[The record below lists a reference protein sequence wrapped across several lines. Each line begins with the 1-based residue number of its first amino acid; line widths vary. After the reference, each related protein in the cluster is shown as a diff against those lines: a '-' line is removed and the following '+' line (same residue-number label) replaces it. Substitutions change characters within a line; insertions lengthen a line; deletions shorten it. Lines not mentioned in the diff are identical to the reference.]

1 MERLEFFTIE
11 KLGPKQSMTP
21 EGFLLCEE
29 VPIARTGMMIYGP
42 DETPIDAG
50 PDGLVK
56 IFREEDEVFC
66 PETVASAQGKPVTD
80 DHPDEDV
87 TPVTWKEKTVG
98 IAMNVRRGV
107 GAMDDLLLADLLITT
122 EEGIELIQDGKR
134 EISCGYD
141 ADYEETAP
149 GVGCQKNILINHI
162 ALVDQGRCGPR
173 CAVSDHS
180 PKEIAMPKY
189 SRIADAVSKGVKD
202 ALRKG
207 KARDEDE
214 DLPPH
219 AEPGDVHVHVHG
231 GEVAPTPVGGAGV
244 GDEGEDLSD
253 MGSRERFTD
262 DDIQEH
268 MDRNEAEHAEMRE
281 RIEALEKL
289 VAGKAGAGTGDEDE
303 EGYGEGKVADNEEIE
318 GTLKEEAPE
327 GTSDEEIKMTK
338 DSSLLVDSYK
348 DTISLAEILVP
359 GIRVP
364 TFDRSA
370 KPGQS
375 VKKICGLRRQALDL
389 AYNQP
394 STRSI
399 LDELLAGKTLNTKH
413 MTCDAVRTLF
423 RSAAALKKTVNNNA
437 GRTGDMGIHAPAA
450 GALSLNDVNKKN
462 ASYWANR

>member
-56 IFREEDEVFC
+56 IFREEDEVFR

-98 IAMNVRRGV
+98 IAMNVRRGL

-202 ALRKG
+202 ALRNG

-268 MDRNEAEHAEMRE
+268 MDKNEAEHAEMRA

-289 VAGKAGAGTGDEDE
+289 VAGQKGEGTEDE
-303 EGYGEGKVADNEEIE
+303 EGIE
-318 GTLKEEAPE
+318 DPDLNKALKEEAPE
-327 GTSDEEIKMTK
+327 GTDDEEIKMTK

-364 TFDRSA
+364 TFDRA
-370 KPGQS
+370 ARPGQS
-375 VKKICGLRRQALDL
+375 FKKICGLRRQALDL

-394 STRSI
+394 STRAI
-399 LDELLAGKTLNTKH
+399 LDDLLAGKNLNTKQ

-437 GRTGDMGIHAPAA
+437 GRTGDMGSSVQASGQP
-450 GALSLNDVNKKN
+450 SLNDLNKKN
-462 ASYWANR
+462 AAFWANR

>member
-1 MERLEFFTIE
+1 MKGSFYTTEQ
-11 KLGPKQSMTP
+11 LGPKRSLTP
-21 EGFLLCEE
+21 EGFLLCED
-29 VPIARTGMMIYGP
+29 VPLARTGMMIYGP
-42 DETPIDAG
+42 DETPVDAG

-56 IFREEDEVFC
+56 IFRDPEEVFR
-66 PETVASAQGKPVTD
+66 PETLASLLGKPVTN

-87 TPVTWKEKTVG
+87 TPDNWKELALGTA
-98 IAMNVRRGV
+98 INIRRGE
-107 GAMDDLLLADLLITT
+107 GAYDDLVLGDLLITDK
-122 EEGIELIQDGKR
+122 EGIKEILENNKI
-134 EISCGYD
+134 EISLGYD
-141 ADYEETAP
+141 ADYEEVRP
-149 GVGCQKNILINHI
+149 GVGRQLNIICNHI

-173 CAVSDHS
+173 CAVNDHS
-180 PKEIAMPKY
+180 PKEKAMPKY
-189 SRIADAVSKGVKD
+189 SRITEAVSKGVKD

-207 KARDEDE
+207 KGKDE

-231 GEVAPTPVGGAGV
+231 GEVAPTPVSGAGT
-244 GDEGEDLSD
+244 GDEGGEEL
-253 MGSRERFTD
+253 GSRVQFTD

-268 MDRNEAEHAEMRE
+268 MDKNEAEHAEMRA

-289 VAGKAGAGTGDEDE
+289 IAGQAGAGTGDEGEGYE
-303 EGYGEGKVADNEEIE
+303 EGKASDNEAIE
-318 GTLKEEAPE
+318 GALKEEAPE

-348 DTISLAEILVP
+348 DTIGLAEILVP

-375 VKKICGLRRQALDL
+375 FKKICGLRRQALDL

-394 STRSI
+394 ATRSI
-399 LDELLAGKTLNTKH
+399 LDELLAGKTLNTKQ

-423 RSAAALKKTVNNNA
+423 RSAAAIKKTANNNA
-437 GRTGDMGIHAPAA
+437 GRTGDMGGYAQATGP
-450 GALSLNDVNKKN
+450 LSLTELNKKN
-462 ASYWANR
+462 ASYWANH

>member
-1 MERLEFFTIE
+1 MKGSFYTTE
-11 KLGPKQSMTP
+11 KLGPKRSLTP
-21 EGFLLCEE
+21 EGFLLCED
-29 VPIARTGMMIYGP
+29 VPLARTGMMIYGP

-56 IFREEDEVFC
+56 IFRDDDEVFR
-66 PETVASAQGKPVTD
+66 PETMASLLGKPVTN

-87 TPVTWKEKTVG
+87 TPENWKELALGTA
-98 IAMNVRRGV
+98 INIRRGE
-107 GAMDDLLLADLLITT
+107 GAYDDLLIGDLIITDK
-122 EEGIELIQDGKR
+122 EGIKEILDNDKV
-134 EISCGYD
+134 EISLGYD
-141 ADYEETAP
+141 ADYEEVRP
-149 GVGCQKNILINHI
+149 GVGRQLNIICNHI

-173 CAVSDHS
+173 CAVNDHS

-207 KARDEDE
+207 KVHDE

-231 GEVAPTPVGGAGV
+231 GEVAPTPVSGAGT
-244 GDEGEDLSD
+244 GDEGGEEL
-253 MGSRERFTD
+253 GSRARFTD

-268 MDRNEAEHAEMRE
+268 MDKNEAEHAEMRA

-289 VAGKAGAGTGDEDE
+289 IAGQAGEGAATGDE
-303 EGYGEGKVADNEEIE
+303 EGIQGEIE
-318 GTLKEEAPE
+318 GALKEEAPE

-348 DTISLAEILVP
+348 DTIGLAEILVP

-364 TFDRSA
+364 TFDRAA

-375 VKKICGLRRQALDL
+375 FKKICGLRRQALDV

-394 STRSI
+394 STRAI
-399 LDELLAGKTLNTKH
+399 LDELLAGKTLNTKQ

-423 RSAAALKKTVNNNA
+423 RSAAAIKKTANNNA
-437 GRTGDMGIHAPAA
+437 GRTGDVSNSAQSA
-450 GALSLNDVNKKN
+450 GPLSLSELNKKN
-462 ASYWANR
+462 ASYWANH